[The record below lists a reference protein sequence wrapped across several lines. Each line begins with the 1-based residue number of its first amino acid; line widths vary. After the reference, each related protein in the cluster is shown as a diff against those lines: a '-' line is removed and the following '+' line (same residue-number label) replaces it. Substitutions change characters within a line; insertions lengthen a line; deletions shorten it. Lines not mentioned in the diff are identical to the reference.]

1 MALALRIFCP
11 TFLVWLRI
19 RQFHFMLLYMWSLS
33 CRVLFVVPVCV
44 SFQNKPSCGIF
55 AHKMSQPLSKAVLSL
70 RTSWVS
76 QVTFHFFPSP
86 QAWLKF
92 LKLAVKTASS
102 AFPLFCHSSAAS
114 GQTHTCDTKPGPKR
128 SPLACRRKYLQE
140 RTSLQQALWN
150 LKISCLSEWK
160 GEC

>member
-19 RQFHFMLLYMWSLS
+19 RQFRFMLLYLWSLS

-44 SFQNKPSCGIF
+44 SFQNKLSCGIF

-70 RTSWVS
+70 RTSWVN

-114 GQTHTCDTKPGPKR
+114 GQTHSRVTQSLVQNVHPWRAEESTSKR
-128 SPLACRRKYLQE
+128 GHLCSK
-140 RTSLQQALWN
+140 
-150 LKISCLSEWK
+150 LSET
-160 GEC
+160 